1 MIQDFLSSFTDELAK
16 PSRFQVNLNLPPILQ
31 QAVDSRT
38 MSLRCESAVLPGR
51 TLATSD
57 LRIYGP
63 SEKFPYQSTYED
75 VSLTFIV
82 TGSMIEKTL
91 FDNWLNQINPQN
103 SWNFNF
109 KSDYVTDIS
118 ITQYDQADNEIHI
131 VNLVEAFPISVNQLD
146 LDWGSDAP
154 YHKLTVTFAYTYW
167 EVQQTATVNHVL
179 GAAKNAPFNLTSAL
193 QIGALAL
200 SSGKALTNGN
210 PYALLSVAGAATSII
225 PSLGQTSTLSSILNN
240 SGRGALDTAL
250 DQGASKVNLNKQSIS
265 GLTSKPNKFS
275 F

>member
-1 MIQDFLSSFTDELAK
+1 
-16 PSRFQVNLNLPPILQ
+16 
-31 QAVDSRT
+31 

-109 KSDYVTDIS
+109 KEDYVTDIT
-118 ITQYDQADNEIHI
+118 ITQYDQSDNEIHI
-131 VNLVEAFPISVNQLD
+131 VNLIEAFPIAVNQLD
-146 LDWGSDAP
+146 LDWGSDAA

-167 EVQQTATVNHVL
+167 EVQQTAQVNHVL
-179 GAAKNAPFNLTSAL
+179 GEAKNAPFNIAAAL
-193 QIGALAL
+193 QIGSLAL

-210 PYALLSVAGAATSII
+210 PYALLGVAGAATSII
-225 PSLGQTSTLSSILNN
+225 PSLGGTSTISSILNN
-240 SGRGALDTAL
+240 SGRGTLDTAL
-250 DQGASKVNLNKQSIS
+250 DKGASKVNLEKQSIS